1 MTDPWVVRDGENS
14 INSELT
20 VDSEAES
27 TNGVGF
33 EDDFTSTERNS
44 SANQIQNLPDSQQ
57 YLESLGKQT
66 FSIPKSFRYLSIYPE
81 FSPERKL
88 KRLKRDPNI
97 LRQLAAKRE
106 EFIGN
111 LLNDNLFINRDD
123 ELALDA
129 PIVTGESAVHE
140 IYRHLRPV
148 QPLNVGE
155 TVNIVHYDQL
165 EEQRVQDEGLS
176 EDSETASR

>member
-20 VDSEAES
+20 VDSEAEN

-57 YLESLGKQT
+57 YLESLEK
-66 FSIPKSFRYLSIYPE
+66 
-81 FSPERKL
+81 KL